1 MVKRKQLDADTSN
14 IKSTQPPATL
24 KPNKTSTHPYNW
36 AKKTKPKPA
45 VQEEASEC
53 VSWTSLVE
61 AELVQFL
68 VEVKHAGSTSQ
79 GGFKQK
85 VWNDASAHLQEE
97 CKVSIKPSACKN
109 KYGKASLKFY
119 TFVIQ

>member
-1 MVKRKQLDADTSN
+1 MVKRKQLDADTSD
-14 IKSTQPPATL
+14 IESTQPPATL
-24 KPNKTSTHPYNW
+24 KPNKTSTHPYNR
-36 AKKTKPKPA
+36 AKKTKPA

-53 VSWTSLVE
+53 ASWTSLVE

-68 VEVKHAGSTSQ
+68 VKVKRAGSTSQ

-85 VWNDASAHLQEE
+85 VWNDASAHLREE

-109 KYGKASLKFY
+109 KYRKASLKFY

>member
-1 MVKRKQLDADTSN
+1 MVKRKQLDADTSD

-24 KPNKTSTHPYNW
+24 KPNKTSTHPYNQ

-61 AELVQFL
+61 AELV
-68 VEVKHAGSTSQ
+68 
-79 GGFKQK
+79 
-85 VWNDASAHLQEE
+85 
-97 CKVSIKPSACKN
+97 
-109 KYGKASLKFY
+109 
-119 TFVIQ
+119 